1 MAERHDF
8 ILLQGHGEQHCVAWA
23 HIACVTT
30 DIVGEG
36 EGFERKERVRAV
48 ITLAGGSTI
57 EVFGEEA
64 KEIDAEALVRAGLP
78 DPRLQGVTVA
88 IDPAIRA
95 AFEET
100 IRCQQGAP
108 TPDTEELEDRG

>member
-8 ILLQGHGEQHCVAWA
+8 ILLQGRGEQHCVAWA

-36 EGFERKERVRAV
+36 EGFDRKERVRAV
-48 ITLAGGSTI
+48 IALAGGSTI

-64 KEIDAEALVRAGLP
+64 REIDAEALVRAGLP

-88 IDPAIRA
+88 IDPALRA

-100 IRCQQGAP
+100 IRRQQGAP
-108 TPDTEELEDRG
+108 TPPTEELEDRG

>member
-1 MAERHDF
+1 MAEKHDF
-8 ILLQGHGEQHCVAWA
+8 ILLQGDGQQHCIAWA

-36 EGFERKERVRAV
+36 EGFDRKERVRAV

-78 DPRLQGVTVA
+78 DPRLDGISVRVTGQA
-88 IDPAIRA
+88 
-95 AFEET
+95 EE
-100 IRCQQGAP
+100 
-108 TPDTEELEDRG
+108 